1 MSEDLVKRLRDKSNI
16 FYEYVP
22 WHVFDNKDFLDKA
35 ADRIEELEADLRKT
49 ALDYL
54 AADWQAEEAYKAQL
68 AAEARIEELE
78 KENFILAA
86 TQCPFPDGEG
96 LTGSPSGHAY
106 CAKDAELEG
115 CDEYIQSLIKTIEE
129 ADEQIEELE
138 TKLEKAEKIGFDEC
152 SSRYG
157 ITSYDDW
164 WQDRYKSPSRTQRRE
179 IMDSKTQAKLD
190 LAVQR
195 YVEALDLDSIC
206 ELAQDNLR
214 RYYQNCPTNAEMQ
227 RFIDEMEVTDA
238 SIKGKKQ

>member
-22 WHVFDNKDFLDKA
+22 WHVFDIQDLLDKA

-106 CAKDAELEG
+106 CAKEKELEG
-115 CDEYIQSLIKTIEE
+115 CDEYIQTLIKIIEE
-129 ADEQIEELE
+129 DGD
-138 TKLEKAEKIGFDEC
+138 T
-152 SSRYG
+152 
-157 ITSYDDW
+157 T
-164 WQDRYKSPSRTQRRE
+164 
-179 IMDSKTQAKLD
+179 
-190 LAVQR
+190 
-195 YVEALDLDSIC
+195 
-206 ELAQDNLR
+206 AQL
-214 RYYQNCPTNAEMQ
+214 
-227 RFIDEMEVTDA
+227 
-238 SIKGKKQ
+238 KGKEQ